1 MTPPSLPLSS
11 SLLSLS
17 TSSVAFFVVVVI
29 VLLGLTGSIRRSIR
43 PFASLSQSESSP
55 SPPPRTTS
63 NYNESITVSSK
74 APSSKPPFV
83 EPSKQHDSGFNYVL
97 SNPSGDSFVRFIRS
111 TETNIDRSLRLSA
124 ERQQYHKTHRF
135 DRLHTLLW
143 VIESLSQPCL
153 FRSMEKTHHKR
164 SNRTGIEENILAI
177 LESTEAKDTRDTN
190 DDRIAFIE
198 AVRAASFIPENGTAP
213 TYKMHKAV
221 FNILRVGKSLEL
233 IMSSYQLLIE
243 LNKRFPRVHVSK
255 SSSTDSHELIIF
267 NEDWLPFVLSSE
279 TVCSERQAAGGN
291 SIGPLD
297 YSGFTLLI
305 QELDEVVKR
314 TNLQAIDTKYLRNM
328 LLLQY
333 LVNVLEGDLLPR
345 KIVYEETSNW
355 NLLRESLLNMLLGSR
370 RINYKVLMKDC
381 LSILSGLCQVLA
393 GINNHHEC
401 SENSVT
407 KPPEDCDPALAFAL
421 LDEEKSTCVAI
432 QKLLTMIM
440 ELDKSK
446 KNADMLG
453 HTTRADGVRTPL
465 MEIIVD
471 ELNYERDIVS
481 PFLQVFSEPKWKLE
495 IIVHYFS
502 KYITKASQSVGT
514 KAFDYIVQDD
524 ATFDGILKYFS
535 NSINLKNFLKKIST
549 EIVQLLLAHA
559 FQAYLSISSQYIE
572 GDVDSKENVG
582 NSSLVQICKDV
593 ICTFKSLSAIDEN
606 IEILPIAKE
615 ALFAAATILAMSNS

>member
-1 MTPPSLPLSS
+1 
-11 SLLSLS
+11 
-17 TSSVAFFVVVVI
+17 
-29 VLLGLTGSIRRSIR
+29 
-43 PFASLSQSESSP
+43 
-55 SPPPRTTS
+55 
-63 NYNESITVSSK
+63 
-74 APSSKPPFV
+74 
-83 EPSKQHDSGFNYVL
+83 
-97 SNPSGDSFVRFIRS
+97 
-111 TETNIDRSLRLSA
+111 
-124 ERQQYHKTHRF
+124 
-135 DRLHTLLW
+135 
-143 VIESLSQPCL
+143 
-153 FRSMEKTHHKR
+153 MEKANHKR

-213 TYKMHKAV
+213 TYKMHEAV

-233 IMSSYQLLIE
+233 IMSSYQLLIQ

-267 NEDWLPFVLSSE
+267 NEDWLPFDLSSE

-291 SIGPLD
+291 SIRPLD

-305 QELDEVVKR
+305 QELDEVVNG
-314 TNLQAIDTKYLRNM
+314 TNSQAIDTKYLRNM

-381 LSILSGLCQVLA
+381 LSFFSGLCKVHA
-393 GINNHHEC
+393 GINNDHGC

-407 KPPEDCDPALAFAL
+407 KPSEDCYPALAFAL
-421 LDEEKSTCVAI
+421 LDAEKSTCVAI
-432 QKLLTMIM
+432 QKLLRMIM

-471 ELNYERDIVS
+471 ALNYERDIVS
-481 PFLQVFSEPKWKLE
+481 PFLQVFSEPIWKLE
-495 IIVHYFS
+495 IIVLYFS
-502 KYITKASQSVGT
+502 KYITKVRTRRSNGPT
-514 KAFDYIVQDD
+514 DD
-524 ATFDGILKYFS
+524 ATFDGILKYLS

-559 FQAYLSISSQYIE
+559 FQAHLLISSQYIE

-582 NSSLVQICKDV
+582 NSSLVQICKDI
-593 ICTFKSLSAIDEN
+593 ICTLKSLSAIDEN
-606 IEILPIAKE
+606 TEILPIAKE
-615 ALFAAATILAMSNS
+615 ALFAAATILAMNNS

>member
-1 MTPPSLPLSS
+1 
-11 SLLSLS
+11 
-17 TSSVAFFVVVVI
+17 
-29 VLLGLTGSIRRSIR
+29 
-43 PFASLSQSESSP
+43 
-55 SPPPRTTS
+55 
-63 NYNESITVSSK
+63 
-74 APSSKPPFV
+74 
-83 EPSKQHDSGFNYVL
+83 
-97 SNPSGDSFVRFIRS
+97 
-111 TETNIDRSLRLSA
+111 
-124 ERQQYHKTHRF
+124 
-135 DRLHTLLW
+135 
-143 VIESLSQPCL
+143 
-153 FRSMEKTHHKR
+153 MEKTNYKR
-164 SNRTGIEENILAI
+164 SYRTGIEENILAI

-198 AVRAASFIPENGTAP
+198 AVRAASFIPENRTAP
-213 TYKMHKAV
+213 TYKMHEVV
-221 FNILRVGKSLEL
+221 FHNLMVGKSLEL

-243 LNKRFPRVHVSK
+243 LNKHFPRMHVSK

-267 NEDWLPFVLSSE
+267 NEDWLPFVPSSE
-279 TVCSERQAAGGN
+279 IVCSERQAAGGN

-305 QELDEVVKR
+305 QELLDEAVNGR
-314 TNLQAIDTKYLRNM
+314 NFQAIDTKYLRNM

-333 LVNVLEGDLLPR
+333 LVNVLEGDFLPR

-393 GINNHHEC
+393 GINKDHEC

-407 KPPEDCDPALAFAL
+407 KPSEDCYPALAFAL
-421 LDEEKSTCVAI
+421 LDAEKSTGVAI
-432 QKLLTMIM
+432 QKLLTMIL
-440 ELDKSK
+440 ELDTSK

-471 ELNYERDIVS
+471 ALNYERDIAS

-495 IIVHYFS
+495 IIVQYFS
-502 KYITKASQSVGT
+502 KYITKVRTRRSNGP
-514 KAFDYIVQDD
+514 IDD

-559 FQAYLSISSQYIE
+559 FQAHLSISSQYIE

-582 NSSLVQICKDV
+582 NSSLVQICKDI
-593 ICTFKSLSAIDEN
+593 ICTFKSLSAIEEN

>member
-1 MTPPSLPLSS
+1 
-11 SLLSLS
+11 
-17 TSSVAFFVVVVI
+17 
-29 VLLGLTGSIRRSIR
+29 
-43 PFASLSQSESSP
+43 
-55 SPPPRTTS
+55 
-63 NYNESITVSSK
+63 
-74 APSSKPPFV
+74 
-83 EPSKQHDSGFNYVL
+83 
-97 SNPSGDSFVRFIRS
+97 
-111 TETNIDRSLRLSA
+111 
-124 ERQQYHKTHRF
+124 
-135 DRLHTLLW
+135 
-143 VIESLSQPCL
+143 
-153 FRSMEKTHHKR
+153 MEKTHHKR

-213 TYKMHKAV
+213 TYKMHKA
-221 FNILRVGKSLEL
+221 
-233 IMSSYQLLIE
+233 
-243 LNKRFPRVHVSK
+243 RFPRVHVSK

-267 NEDWLPFVLSSE
+267 NEDWSPFVLSSE
-279 TVCSERQAAGGN
+279 TVCRERQAAGGN

-305 QELDEVVKR
+305 QELDEVVNG

-333 LVNVLEGDLLPR
+333 LVNVFEGDLLPQ
-345 KIVYEETSNW
+345 TSNW

-421 LDEEKSTCVAI
+421 LDAEKSTCVAI

-471 ELNYERDIVS
+471 ALNYESDIVS

-495 IIVHYFS
+495 IIVQYFS

-514 KAFDYIVQDD
+514 VKAFDYIVRTRRSNGPVDD

-559 FQAYLSISSQYIE
+559 FQAHLSISSQYIE

-593 ICTFKSLSAIDEN
+593 ICIFKSLSAIDEN

>member
-1 MTPPSLPLSS
+1 
-11 SLLSLS
+11 
-17 TSSVAFFVVVVI
+17 
-29 VLLGLTGSIRRSIR
+29 
-43 PFASLSQSESSP
+43 
-55 SPPPRTTS
+55 
-63 NYNESITVSSK
+63 
-74 APSSKPPFV
+74 
-83 EPSKQHDSGFNYVL
+83 
-97 SNPSGDSFVRFIRS
+97 
-111 TETNIDRSLRLSA
+111 
-124 ERQQYHKTHRF
+124 
-135 DRLHTLLW
+135 
-143 VIESLSQPCL
+143 
-153 FRSMEKTHHKR
+153 MEKTNHKR

-213 TYKMHKAV
+213 TYKMHEAV
-221 FNILRVGKSLEL
+221 FHILRVGKSLEL

-243 LNKRFPRVHVSK
+243 LNKHFPRVHVSK

-267 NEDWLPFVLSSE
+267 NEDWSPFVLSSE

-305 QELDEVVKR
+305 QELYEVVNG
-314 TNLQAIDTKYLRNM
+314 TNFQAIDTKYLRNM

-381 LSILSGLCQVLA
+381 LSCFSGLYQVHA
-393 GINNHHEC
+393 GINNDHGC
-401 SENSVT
+401 SENYVT
-407 KPPEDCDPALAFAL
+407 KPSEDCYPALAFAL
-421 LDEEKSTCVAI
+421 LDAEKSTCVAI

-440 ELDKSK
+440 ELDTSK

-471 ELNYERDIVS
+471 ALNYERDIVS

-495 IIVHYFS
+495 IIVQYFS
-502 KYITKASQSVGT
+502 KYITKVRTRRSNGP
-514 KAFDYIVQDD
+514 IDD

-535 NSINLKNFLKKIST
+535 KSINLKNFLKKIST
-549 EIVQLLLAHA
+549 DIVQLLLAHA
-559 FQAYLSISSQYIE
+559 FQAHLSISSQYIE

-582 NSSLVQICKDV
+582 NSSLVQICKDI

-606 IEILPIAKE
+606 IEILPMAKE